1 MKPQALIVAL
11 HAVFGFLFSSW
22 AFSADLTLEEI
33 LNRMDRA
40 GESLRSMSADIEQR
54 KWTDIL
60 QEFDRGQSGRF
71 LFLKERDEVYL
82 RRDIQKPSVDSL
94 VIREGQVT
102 YYQPG
107 IKQAQQYQLG
117 RHRDKAEFL
126 LLGFGSDK
134 DALKEAYDIRLVG
147 REKVDEHDVYRL
159 ELAPKSGQVA
169 AYFPLIVLWI
179 DTERWLPI
187 QQQLVEPTQDY
198 LLIRFRGIQ
207 LNPRISRSDFDLKLP
222 RDVRIIAN

>member
-1 MKPQALIVAL
+1 MERRALIIAL
-11 HAVFGFLFSSW
+11 TAVFGFLFSSS
-22 AFSADLTLEEI
+22 AFPADLTLEEI
-33 LNRMDRA
+33 LTRMDRA
-40 GESLRSMSADIEQR
+40 GESLRSLSADIEQS

-60 QEFDRGQSGRF
+60 QEFDRGQSGKF
-71 LFLKERDEVYL
+71 LFLKERGEVYL
-82 RRDIQKPSVDSL
+82 RRDIHSPSVDSL
-94 VIREGQVT
+94 VIRDGQVT

-107 IKQAQQYQLG
+107 IKQAQRYQLG

-134 DALKEAYDIRLVG
+134 EALKEAYDIRLIG
-147 REKVDEHDVYRL
+147 REKVGTQDVYRL

-169 AYFPLIVLWI
+169 AYFPLIVLWV
-179 DTERWLPI
+179 DTQQWLPI
-187 QQQLVEPTQDY
+187 QQQLVEHTQDY

-207 LNPRISRSDFDLKLP
+207 LNPRISKSDFDLKLP

>member
-1 MKPQALIVAL
+1 MKPRALIVAL
-11 HAVFGFLFSSW
+11 SAVFGFLFSPS

-60 QEFDRGQSGRF
+60 QEFDRGQSGKF

-82 RRDIQKPSVDSL
+82 RRDIHSPSEDSL

-134 DALKEAYDIRLVG
+134 EALKEAYDIRLVG
-147 REKVDEHDVYRL
+147 REKVDELEVYRL

-169 AYFPLIVLWI
+169 AHFPLIVLWI
-179 DTERWLPI
+179 DTEQWLPI